1 MITPWPSN
9 GSASASTSPLFMMI
23 PYPSSSPLPVNV
35 TVINEP
41 FDIVGTVVS
50 GIAIGTLSI
59 SSLFLLYQ
67 YLKSRQISKGSDNK
81 NKEDD
86 PTSIKIRLNNGLS
99 YICVDSNEIEDIKK
113 LLIINS
119 VRFRII
125 NEL

>member
-1 MITPWPSN
+1 MV
-9 GSASASTSPLFMMI
+9 

-41 FDIVGTVVS
+41 FDVIGTVVS

>member
-41 FDIVGTVVS
+41 FDVIGTVVS

-67 YLKSRQISKGSDNK
+67 YLKSRQISKGNDNK